1 MSERELGAKIVSVIA
16 SSALGG
22 ALFIRIPLSYRIGS
36 LSQAAIF
43 ASLVC
48 AIAAVLGLIFGVP
61 GVMLVDKFLPRLKA
75 RHVVA
80 APVCALLAWLA
91 FEGAFSPGAWIK
103 VWTSPS
109 FWLEWAP
116 RRAGIMLFIGLA
128 AGAFYML
135 IWPRIGRM
143 MKVNTAC
150 D

>member
-16 SSALGG
+16 SSVLGA
-22 ALFIRIPLSYRIGS
+22 ALFIGIPLSYRIGS

-43 ASLVC
+43 TSLVC
-48 AIAAVLGLIFGVP
+48 AIAAVSGLIFGVP
-61 GVMLVDKFLPRLKA
+61 GVMLVDKFLPRFKA
-75 RHVVA
+75 RYVVA
-80 APVCALLAWLA
+80 APICALLAWLA

-109 FWLEWAP
+109 FCLEWAP